1 MRYLFNCWDEILP
14 QIKAAEKAMFLL
26 DYDGTLV
33 PIAPS
38 PDMAQLSPQTRG
50 VLKQI
55 SLCAAFELAIISGR
69 SLPDIKAL
77 VGLENIAYAGNHGL
91 EIECPQ
97 GKFTSP
103 TSVKFRPLLEI
114 VEQRIKEELAGIEG
128 VFIEDKG
135 LTLSVH
141 YRLVQEPL
149 VKEVRGLLLK
159 AVQGCMK
166 EGNFKLTRGK
176 KVIEIRP
183 PLEWDKGKAIEWLL
197 EIYGRPGSLPIFAG
211 DDATDEDGFKVVR
224 ELGGIPIFV
233 GRESVPSSADY
244 CVSSPEEL
252 CCWLAKFSESC
263 GGKS

>member
-1 MRYLFNCWDEILP
+1 MHYLFNCWDEILP
-14 QIKAAEKAMFLL
+14 QIKTSDKAMLLL

-38 PDMAQLSPQTRG
+38 PDMARLSSQTRG
-50 VLKQI
+50 ILEEI

-69 SLPDIKAL
+69 SLSDIKAL
-77 VGLENIAYAGNHGL
+77 VGLEDIAYAGNHGL
-91 EIECPQ
+91 EIEC
-97 GKFTSP
+97 
-103 TSVKFRPLLEI
+103 RPLLEI
-114 VEQRIKEELAGIEG
+114 VEQRIEEQLAGVEG

-141 YRLVQEPL
+141 YRLVQEPM
-149 VKEVRGLLLK
+149 VKEVRNLILK
-159 AVQGCMK
+159 AIRSCMK

-197 EIYGRPGSLPIFAG
+197 EIYGRPGNLPIFAG

-224 ELGGIPIFV
+224 KLGGISIFV
-233 GRESVPSSADY
+233 GREIIPVSADY
-244 CVSSPEEL
+244 YVNSPSEL
-252 CCWLAKFSESC
+252 CSWLASLPGSC
-263 GGKS
+263 SL